1 MAKHDVTFMVPE
13 RSLGKADLVFR
24 VKGDGEMVGRLKVSH
39 GAVVWMPKNGK
50 LGYSVSWQRFDR
62 LMQEGGRKLRVR

>member
-1 MAKHDVTFMVPE
+1 VATHDVTFMVPE

-39 GAVVWMPKNGK
+39 GAIVWMPKNGK
-50 LGYSVSWQRFDR
+50 AGYRIGWAGFDR
-62 LMQEGGRKLRVR
+62 IMQQAGCKQRL